1 MVDILQIFILFQ
13 IEAKNKT
20 QIVSVAEW
28 SSEDGYK
35 RDATH
40 VKEKFPR
47 FFRIGTVGILISS
60 ACTTP
65 FRFYISCK
73 KWNAILQ

>member
-1 MVDILQIFILFQ
+1 MSFQ

-20 QIVSVAEW
+20 QVVSVADW
-28 SSEDGYK
+28 STKSGYK

-47 FFRIGTVGILISS
+47 FFRIGTVFIF
-60 ACTTP
+60 C
-65 FRFYISCK
+65 
-73 KWNAILQ
+73 